1 MTWVGDATSQARST
15 LITFFATAFANLRS
29 SIAKLDIPQIVDGLE
44 QTLEASANSDDPY
57 ADIDFDADV
66 IRAMIMWLIQQ
77 KKIQLTSDDFMTALI
92 HALTETT
99 THAAISQYADYA
111 DYEDDDDP
119 FGDNDFDDDDEAVD
133 DDGYDAEIEK
143 ALADVENDPEFEE
156 KAIDFSSPQTQT
168 LLDLLSRFIE
178 SSAWDRLP
186 EKVQDPDLL
195 TMLVL
200 LIMQSNKVMFNHEI
214 KAWTKEDLSTTLAF
228 ILSDKEIIKANQ
240 RKPVLQALAAFIR
253 STANKGLWS
262 AKQVKDFAE
271 AVDEKIKALAPESST
286 PEVKAKKDNKP
297 TVGRVVPM
305 KKFKKGKYK
314 KESFVE
320 ASFKPSCCIRLW
332 RDGFFI

>member
-1 MTWVGDATSQARST
+1 MGWGATSQARST

-66 IRAMIMWLIQQ
+66 IRSMIMWLIQQ
-77 KKIQLTSDDFMTALI
+77 KKILLTSDDFMTALI
-92 HALTETT
+92 QALTETT

-133 DDGYDAEIEK
+133 DEDDGYDAEIEK

-178 SSAWDRLP
+178 SSALDRLP
-186 EKVQDPDLL
+186 EKV
-195 TMLVL
+195 
-200 LIMQSNKVMFNHEI
+200 K
-214 KAWTKEDLSTTLAF
+214 
-228 ILSDKEIIKANQ
+228 
-240 RKPVLQALAAFIR
+240 
-253 STANKGLWS
+253 
-262 AKQVKDFAE
+262 
-271 AVDEKIKALAPESST
+271 T
-286 PEVKAKKDNKP
+286 PTCSP
-297 TVGRVVPM
+297 
-305 KKFKKGKYK
+305 
-314 KESFVE
+314 
-320 ASFKPSCCIRLW
+320 C
-332 RDGFFI
+332 

>member
-1 MTWVGDATSQARST
+1 MKRKCCATQAVNLISWDDFHTTPALVKLLRETTWVGDATSQARST

-92 HALTETT
+92 QALTETT

-111 DYEDDDDP
+111 DYDDDDDLFGDDDFDGDDEAADDEDDD
-119 FGDNDFDDDDEAVD
+119 
-133 DDGYDAEIEK
+133 YDAEIEK

-200 LIMQSNKVMFNHEI
+200 LIVQSNKVMFNHEI
-214 KAWTKEDLSTTLAF
+214 KAWTKEELSTTLTF

-262 AKQVKDFAE
+262 AKQVKNLAE

-286 PEVKAKKDNKP
+286 PEVKAKK
-297 TVGRVVPM
+297 R
-305 KKFKKGKYK
+305 
-314 KESFVE
+314 
-320 ASFKPSCCIRLW
+320 
-332 RDGFFI
+332 

>member
-1 MTWVGDATSQARST
+1 M
-15 LITFFATAFANLRS
+15 
-29 SIAKLDIPQIVDGLE
+29 E

-92 HALTETT
+92 QALTETT

-111 DYEDDDDP
+111 DY
-119 FGDNDFDDDDEAVD
+119 DDDDEAADDED
-133 DDGYDAEIEK
+133 DDYDAEIEK
-143 ALADVENDPEFEE
+143 ALADVGNDPEFEE
-156 KAIDFSSPQTQT
+156 KAIDFSSPQTQS
-168 LLDLLSRFIE
+168 LLDLLPRFIE

-262 AKQVKDFAE
+262 AKQVKNFAE

-286 PEVKAKKDNKP
+286 PEVKAKK
-297 TVGRVVPM
+297 R
-305 KKFKKGKYK
+305 
-314 KESFVE
+314 
-320 ASFKPSCCIRLW
+320 
-332 RDGFFI
+332 

>member
-1 MTWVGDATSQARST
+1 
-15 LITFFATAFANLRS
+15 
-29 SIAKLDIPQIVDGLE
+29 
-44 QTLEASANSDDPY
+44 
-57 ADIDFDADV
+57 
-66 IRAMIMWLIQQ
+66 MWLIQQ

-92 HALTETT
+92 QALTETT

-111 DYEDDDDP
+111 DYDDDDP

-133 DDGYDAEIEK
+133 DEDDVEIEK
-143 ALADVENDPEFEE
+143 ALADVGNDPEFEE

-186 EKVQDPDLL
+186 EKVQNPDLL

-214 KAWTKEDLSTTLAF
+214 KAWTKEELSTTLTF
-228 ILSDKEIIKANQ
+228 ILSDEEVIKANQ

-253 STANKGLWS
+253 STDNKGLWS

-271 AVDEKIKALAPESST
+271 AVDEKIKGLAPESST
-286 PEVKAKKDNKP
+286 PEVRAKKDNKP
-297 TVGRVVPM
+297 TVGRIVPM
-305 KKFKKGKYK
+305 KKFEKGKHK
-314 KESFVE
+314 K
-320 ASFKPSCCIRLW
+320 
-332 RDGFFI
+332 